1 MYQNEQGSQRSG
13 DGGRRQSK
21 GERRR
26 EELLQATLHLIG
38 ARGADAVTHR
48 AVAEEA
54 GVPLSATTYYFASK
68 EELLEQALLLAAREE
83 TDRLERLVLDLAPQ
97 SLSIE
102 QWAAAVARLVA
113 GDVAAEPARHV
124 ALFELGLEAARREP
138 LRAELQ
144 RWQDAHLRLAEMGC
158 RAIGSDDPEMDARV
172 VVATL
177 TGLMLQQLAGG
188 RADFEDAVMRPA
200 LERLLGQ
207 LARGLR
213 TDLAA
218 TSA

>member
-1 MYQNEQGSQRSG
+1 MGSESQPAA
-13 DGGRRQSK
+13 RRQSK

-26 EELLQATLHLIG
+26 EELLQATLRLIG

-83 TDRLERLVLDLAPQ
+83 TDRLERLVLELAPQ
-97 SLSIE
+97 SLSVE
-102 QWAAAVARLVA
+102 EWAAAVAHLLA
-113 GDVAAEPARHV
+113 GDVAAEPSRHV
-124 ALFELGLEAARREP
+124 ALFELGLEATRREP

-158 RAIGSDDPEMDARV
+158 RAIGSDDPQLDARV

-188 RADFEDAVMRPA
+188 REDFEDAVMRPA
-200 LERLLGQ
+200 LERLLQ
-207 LARGLR
+207 RLSKSPRRRAV
-213 TDLAA
+213 AA
-218 TSA
+218 HAA

>member
-1 MYQNEQGSQRSG
+1 MYQ
-13 DGGRRQSK
+13 K

-26 EELLQATLHLIG
+26 EELLQATLRLIG

-68 EELLEQALLLAAREE
+68 EDLLEQTLLMAAREE
-83 TDRLERLVLDLAPQ
+83 TERLERLVLEMAPR
-97 SLSIE
+97 SFSVDE
-102 QWAAAVARLVA
+102 WAAAVAA
-113 GDVAAEPARHV
+113 QIAADVEAEPAKHV
-124 ALFELGLEAARREP
+124 ALFELGLEATRREP

-144 RWQDAHLRLAEMGC
+144 RWEDAHLRLAEMGC
-158 RAIGSDDPEMDARV
+158 RAIGSDEPVVDARV

-188 RADFEDAVMRPA
+188 SEDFERTVMRPA
-200 LERLLGQ
+200 LQRLLRQ
-207 LARGLR
+207 LAGQAG
-213 TDLAA
+213 TLAGA
-218 TSA
+218 TL